1 MEAANFERKLR
12 GFEDHPT
19 FRAVNLISS
28 GGVPIEFSDSELGNS
43 YFSVQI
49 EHTGHLGVTC

>member
-19 FRAVNLISS
+19 FRAVNLISMAVFQLDFPIQNS
-28 GGVPIEFSDSELGNS
+28 GIPT
-43 YFSVQI
+43 SVYK
-49 EHTGHLGVTC
+49 

>member
-19 FRAVNLISS
+19 FRTVNLITG

-49 EHTGHLGVTC
+49 EDTGHLGVTC

>member
-19 FRAVNLISS
+19 FRAVNLIS
-28 GGVPIEFSDSELGNS
+28 GGGIPIEFSDSELGKS
-43 YFSVQI
+43 YISVQI
-49 EHTGHLGVTC
+49 DHTGHLGVTC